1 MPVSVAAEVKV
12 ITLHGELIETELI
25 EHSRSITT
33 AQSCQT
39 LNYLEY
45 ARRMTDSRA
54 RWLSAEEERAW
65 RAFLVAVATLFS
77 AVEGQLTRDS
87 GIPHG
92 YYEILVQLS
101 EAPNRSLRMS
111 QLAEASTSSKSR
123 LSHAV
128 ARLEE
133 RGWVERLDCKT
144 DRRGQVARLTDAGF
158 AALDAAAPGHV
169 EQVRRSLF
177 DRITATQVAQLAAIS
192 AAVAAGEQAKSGFC
206 PDLCDAEPE
215 DPCEAESKHLGEAG
229 LAELAD

>member
-1 MPVSVAAEVKV
+1 
-12 ITLHGELIETELI
+12 
-25 EHSRSITT
+25 
-33 AQSCQT
+33 
-39 LNYLEY
+39 
-45 ARRMTDSRA
+45 MTDSRA
-54 RWLSAEEERAW
+54 RWLSAEEDRAW

-77 AVEGQLTRDS
+77 AVEGQLARDS

-101 EAPNRSLRMS
+101 EAPDRSLRMS

-177 DRITATQVAQLAAIS
+177 DRITAAQVAQLAAIS

-206 PDLCDAEPE
+206 PDPCDAESE
-215 DPCEAESKHLGEAG
+215 DLAEAESEYLGKAG